1 MKALLAFRTLF
12 LARRNGLL
20 LALSLSLVTLAAG
33 VALLGTSGWFITAS
47 ALTTAGL
54 AFNLFV
60 PSALVRGFSF
70 IRILSRYGERLAGH
84 DATLRL
90 LADIRAWLFARLFP
104 RLPLRDRSLRHGDL
118 VSRLTADV
126 DALDTAFLV
135 AVGPILAAL
144 VIGTALTILL
154 AMLLPGA
161 ALVYAISLLG
171 SVLVVPAGLA
181 FLSRGS
187 GTAAVTSAADARA
200 AVLDGLDGHADLVAM
215 GVLGTAQAHF
225 TQTVAR
231 LARARGSLATLTAL
245 AGFLVQA
252 LSAIALVGSLWVGLD
267 AHAAGQIGG
276 PVLAGL
282 LLAIAASFEATNVI
296 VRSVG
301 KLTTAVAAAERLL
314 AIGESP
320 ILVADPVS
328 PDAMPA
334 DHALR
339 LAGVGFHYPG
349 GAPVLDNLD
358 LEIAPGEHVAIT
370 GASGGGKSTLLSLIL
385 RLDEPVTG
393 QITLGGTSIARLRLS
408 DLHRRIALLS
418 QDSPLFH
425 DTIRANLLVARQGA
439 GDAQLWAALDQAGLG
454 DFVRG
459 HRLGLDA
466 LVGEGG
472 RTLSAG
478 QARRLCL
485 ARTLLSP
492 AGILL
497 LDEPTTGLDRAA
509 EEAFFH
515 ALHAGA
521 RGRSVIVVTHAAIP
535 DGTMDRVLEMRHGR
549 LA

>member
-393 QITLGGTSIARLRLS
+393 QITLGGKSIARLRLS

>member
-314 AIGESP
+314 AIGQSP

>member
-314 AIGESP
+314 AIGQSP

-358 LEIAPGEHVAIT
+358 LEVAPGEHVAIT